1 MLIRIILS
9 PRRGFNLQAL
19 QAWLSARPSAYRCN
33 PRLFDTDCLHTPYLP
48 HASFLTQS
56 MQTTASVPKPRRKST
71 GNVNMNSKDRDV
83 PEADLLG
90 LGHDGP
96 YLARCL
102 SMSFADAR
110 IIEENTM
117 HCGSHAEGIDE
128 SEALLT
134 HKREHQIHDR
144 ERLNRSN
151 DDAAAE
157 SAAARKAEAQRRVTG
172 FKTRP
177 SALAGDAPPKRK
189 HSKGSIHDSNNNGSD
204 WEGDEDDGDEEWV
217 PDLFVFEYGTVV
229 IWGMTEKEEKRVL
242 ASL

>member
-1 MLIRIILS
+1 
-9 PRRGFNLQAL
+9 
-19 QAWLSARPSAYRCN
+19 
-33 PRLFDTDCLHTPYLP
+33 
-48 HASFLTQS
+48 
-56 MQTTASVPKPRRKST
+56 
-71 GNVNMNSKDRDV
+71 MNSKDRDV

-90 LGHDGP
+90 LGHDGS
-96 YLARCL
+96 YLAFCP
-102 SMSFADAR
+102 SMTHAETRDIGES
-110 IIEENTM
+110 TM

-128 SEALLT
+128 SEALLA

-144 ERLNRSN
+144 ERFERSN
-151 DDAAAE
+151 EDAAE